1 MKQDISFDP
10 VSGVSV
16 AVVPDEP
23 ALSDAQPVAA
33 PDEQPIWTVYL
44 LNDNDFEL
52 TNVLISAE
60 GYGEQP
66 GGEAVRTSVL
76 RYHFASVAPR
86 SATAIELIAP
96 AVFHLTNQYWVSYYQ
111 GAQVFDKKFLFV
123 PGSIV
128 AAHLRPLARLGDRL
142 GILHS

>member
-1 MKQDISFDP
+1 MKQDIPFDP

-23 ALSDAQPVAA
+23 ALLTAA
-33 PDEQPIWTVYL
+33 TVPDEQSVWTVYL

-86 SATAIELIAP
+86 SATPVELIAP

-128 AAHLRPLARLGDRL
+128 AAHLRPLARLGDHL
-142 GILHS
+142 GVLHG